1 MIPPSLPQECLANR
15 PLSGLMRGMTL
26 HKLLETTRTFHLK
39 ELLSL
44 GLKKGQITN
53 LVQKAAVFKD
63 IPRQQGYAID
73 YTFNQAVLLHV
84 GGELSK
90 LGISFRH
97 INKILFELAGVDFEK
112 KREKITR
119 SRLVMFIFST
129 SLSKEEG
136 GRLAAARERIR
147 PRGPGAGKAVF
158 PDNLARMAPL
168 GLWLLGEGDA
178 RTLNDALGD
187 YVRINLYKIVMNVA
201 GL

>member
-1 MIPPSLPQECLANR
+1 MANR
-15 PLSGLMRGMTL
+15 PLSGLMRGMAVRKPL
-26 HKLLETTRTFHLK
+26 KTTRTFHLK

-44 GLKKGQITN
+44 GLKKGHITN
-53 LVQKAAVFKD
+53 LVQKAAVFKG

-119 SRLVMFIFST
+119 SRLVMFIFSE

-136 GRLAAARERIR
+136 GRLSAAGERVR
-147 PRGPGAGKAVF
+147 AKGPGTGKAVF
-158 PDNLARMAPL
+158 PDTPVRTAPL
-168 GLWLLGEGDA
+168 GFWLLRERDA
-178 RTLNDALGD
+178 QTLNDVLGD
-187 YVRINLYKIVMNVA
+187 YVRINLYRIVLNVA